1 MVREQLLVAAG
12 QPLSFRQTDLRLNG
26 AAVECRLYAEDPEN
40 NFLPSPGHI
49 RELSLPTGPYVRVD
63 SGVYSGGEVSTYY
76 DPMIAK
82 IATWGKTRDEAR
94 LRMLRA
100 LEETKIY
107 GIKSNIQFHK
117 MLLKNESFVRGDF
130 HTKFID
136 DLGPFKVTVDKGNH
150 DIAII
155 AAICSRTQAA
165 DSGKTIEEAQP
176 ATDQRDAWRMASKY
190 QYWATRF

>member
-1 MVREQLLVAAG
+1 
-12 QPLSFRQTDLRLNG
+12 
-26 AAVECRLYAEDPEN
+26 
-40 NFLPSPGHI
+40 
-49 RELSLPTGPYVRVD
+49 
-63 SGVYSGGEVSTYY
+63 
-76 DPMIAK
+76 MIAK
-82 IATWGKTRDEAR
+82 IATWGRTRDEAR
-94 LRMLRA
+94 IRMLRA

-136 DLGPFKVTVDKGNH
+136 GLGPFKVTVDKGNH

-155 AAICSRTQAA
+155 AAICSRIQAA
-165 DSGKTIEEAQP
+165 DSGKTIEETQP
-176 ATDQRDAWRMASKY
+176 ATGQRDAWRMANKY

>member
-1 MVREQLLVAAG
+1 VAAG
-12 QPLSFRQTDLRLNG
+12 QPLSFRQSDLRLNG

-40 NFLPSPGHI
+40 SFLPAPGQI

-63 SGVYSGGEVSTYY
+63 SGVYPGGEVSTYY

-82 IATWGKTRDEAR
+82 IITWGKTREEAR

-117 MLLKNESFVRGDF
+117 MLLKNESFIQGNI

-136 DLGPFKVTVDKGNH
+136 GLGPFKVTVDKGNH

-155 AAICSRTQAA
+155 AAICARIQAA
-165 DSGKTIEEAQP
+165 DSGKTTGEAP
-176 ATDQRDAWRMASKY
+176 PSADQRDAWRMASKY
-190 QYWATRF
+190 QYWSTRF